1 MTSAEITYLERRLA
15 WHEKKLKEY
24 EAVNATLA
32 IMTLAF
38 IIAGIIF
45 NPWIIALAL
54 WPLLAAG
61 SKERRSKQQ
70 MLTQRIE
77 ELVKQLHEVKLRQE
91 EDLDEWARLILGD
104 Q

>member
-15 WHEKKLKEY
+15 WYEKKLKEY
-24 EAVNATLA
+24 EAVNAALA
-32 IMTLAF
+32 IMTLGF
-38 IIAGIIF
+38 IIAGIML
-45 NPWIIALAL
+45 NPWLLALAL

-61 SKERRSKQQ
+61 SKERRHKQR
-70 MLTQRIE
+70 MLTLKIE
-77 ELVKQLHEVKLRQE
+77 ESVKQLHEAKLRQE